1 MSRTGIN
8 VYMYRW
14 YRRFSRVV
22 QCQDRSIG
30 WFRAK
35 HSNRIRSKYRLD
47 NVQFSVVRV
56 WQELQIGPLW
66 SFRLA
71 RLSHGH
77 LVKFVIPPCNEVK
90 RLRDHPLTCR
100 MTSIYVSR
108 SLWKRFAMGQRQLN
122 FIALFYFSPFFLI
135 DRSLILFVRF
145 YIFFLNF
152 PRK

>member
-1 MSRTGIN
+1 
-8 VYMYRW
+8 MYRW
-14 YRRFSRVV
+14 NRRFSRVV

-108 SLWKRFAMGQRQLN
+108 SLWKRFSMGQWRLN
-122 FIALFYFSPFFLI
+122 FIALFYFSPFFSNRQVI
-135 DRSLILFVRF
+135 DIIRPFL
-145 YIFFLNF
+145 YFFL
-152 PRK
+152 